1 MATGDLSWRGDG
13 TKIQP
18 GEQYWLNE
26 EEKNKQ
32 GRNIVYTYGVLEY
45 RWGVEVG
52 TNKNPYIC
60 EISQQ
65 EVYRVVN
72 EQRDFDYGT
81 NIADPNRAPRG
92 PKFIIQPRS
101 IVAVGSVHNAEFECV
116 AVGLPQP
123 IYTILKIKSDG
134 TSVAL
139 SSSIDPRYTITNG
152 KLSIQNPNDINDTA
166 LYHCVVENQ
175 FGPLG
180 EFPNTDRAPVNAN
193 AHEYAII
200 NCLPPIHSP
209 ALSYQ
214 WYHADRGE
222 FLMTSLMPHIFIS
235 RNGKLYFSEVAIE
248 DAGNYRCIV
257 KLTSNNGAAI
267 GTNQPPSRTSRPIP
281 LYIQNQSK
289 LTALKN
295 SIGTIWGPE
304 ISNDFPASFPTTP
317 KRGENVYIE
326 CLAFGTVPITYF
338 WTRKGLPLPTTAS
351 FSDHNRLLT
360 IQNVQIE
367 DSGVYVCHASRK
379 NTANA
384 VKEFTLTVECKSSY
398 INPTFPLMD
407 KHVDIGSQLTW
418 RCEAKAIPSATYHW
432 FVNGTLLQPN
442 NVDMIT
448 NRNVLI
454 IKNLDPIKHNGMYQC
469 AASNTHGTTFT
480 EGQLRVLAFPP
491 TFMKSPLPT
500 EVYGALNGNATI
512 ICNPEAAPTPEYKW
526 LKNNADMGLSPTN
539 TGSRIRMLGNGNLF
553 FTSINYGDAA
563 IYTCSVSNQY
573 GSASSSTKLT
583 VSSM

>member
-1 MATGDLSWRGDG
+1 
-13 TKIQP
+13 
-18 GEQYWLNE
+18 
-26 EEKNKQ
+26 
-32 GRNIVYTYGVLEY
+32 
-45 RWGVEVG
+45 
-52 TNKNPYIC
+52 
-60 EISQQ
+60 
-65 EVYRVVN
+65 
-72 EQRDFDYGT
+72 
-81 NIADPNRAPRG
+81 
-92 PKFIIQPRS
+92 
-101 IVAVGSVHNAEFECV
+101 
-116 AVGLPQP
+116 
-123 IYTILKIKSDG
+123 
-134 TSVAL
+134 
-139 SSSIDPRYTITNG
+139 
-152 KLSIQNPNDINDTA
+152 
-166 LYHCVVENQ
+166 
-175 FGPLG
+175 
-180 EFPNTDRAPVNAN
+180 
-193 AHEYAII
+193 
-200 NCLPPIHSP
+200 
-209 ALSYQ
+209 
-214 WYHADRGE
+214 
-222 FLMTSLMPHIFIS
+222 
-235 RNGKLYFSEVAIE
+235 
-248 DAGNYRCIV
+248 
-257 KLTSNNGAAI
+257 
-267 GTNQPPSRTSRPIP
+267 
-281 LYIQNQSK
+281 
-289 LTALKN
+289 
-295 SIGTIWGPE
+295 GTIWGPE

-398 INPTFPLMD
+398 INPTYRALFGFSTFTYKYFVFCFTIPAEPYFSFPLMD

-539 TGSRIRMLGNGNLF
+539 TGSRIRMLGNGNF
-553 FTSINYGDAA
+553 INYGDAA

-583 VSSM
+583 VSICAALATT